1 MPRKPKPTQT
11 PKLRLREDGV
21 WLGDKYD
28 WQPPGFF
35 VLKFTDI
42 VARVAI
48 QHYANLI
55 ATRDPDLYRDL
66 TAAVEAAGGWGH
78 RELNDY
84 LCPPDAAD
92 AD

>member
-1 MPRKPKPTQT
+1 MPRKPKST
-11 PKLRLREDGV
+11 PKARLNEDGV
-21 WLGDKYD
+21 WLGDKYE

-48 QHYANLI
+48 QQYANLI
-55 ATRDPDLYRDL
+55 AIRDPELYRDL

-78 RELNDY
+78 GELNNY
-84 LCPPDAAD
+84 LARHGAD